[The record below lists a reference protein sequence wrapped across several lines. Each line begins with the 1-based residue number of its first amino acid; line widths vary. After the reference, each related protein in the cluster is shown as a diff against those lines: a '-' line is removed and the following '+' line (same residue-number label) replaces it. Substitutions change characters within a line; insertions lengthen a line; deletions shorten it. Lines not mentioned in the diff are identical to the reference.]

1 MVDSTQK
8 IQIRHM
14 PVDLWRQVKLQ
25 AARTGFTMR
34 DVVVA
39 AIQDYLKRNA

>member
-1 MVDSTQK
+1 MGTTQTVK
-8 IQIRHM
+8 IRSM